1 MNTDTNV
8 YGEKIFLL
16 LNSIQYDLNT
26 DDDHKKTL
34 TSIKDDHNETSFK
47 IMFPELAEG
56 DHYASLLCEN
66 QYIEAPEFL
75 SPETEIRFL
84 IRNKNRSL

>member
-16 LNSIQYDLNT
+16 LNGIQYDLNT
-26 DDDHKKTL
+26 E
-34 TSIKDDHNETSFK
+34 DDHNDTSFK